1 MQVRVDMRD
10 HKGNLKAHGG
20 DFILSRIVSPTLKA
34 AASGVVKDLKN
45 GTYLVDFTLFWP
57 GQVEVV
63 LQLIH
68 SREAVAVLWRVK
80 QLHFDKCLF
89 TGTFTNNSVTEK
101 TKCFSY
107 PNYSLPLCTYTDKR
121 DNDTYFCLKP
131 KTLPCETLTLFQSIN
146 NENPNMTNNE
156 TKLFDR
162 SSIGVRIPNDFKP
175 VTVVALNGELL
186 LSNKT
191 CSFGAPQSVPSG
203 FFYKNNWYSSFCKL
217 RSFSNIHDINSC
229 LQGKTLHLRG
239 DSTLRQWVEYLTS
252 KLTDL
257 KLLVHLNYF
266 MPMHAFDVYRNIS
279 VDWKRHGH
287 PWITF
292 SLIPIKGGHFVARE
306 VDRIAGGPNT
316 IVGITV
322 GQHTRPYPLQLH
334 IQKLLNIRNAIKR
347 LLLRSPTT
355 TVFVKLE
362 NIRELSNSFR
372 FSNWYGYI
380 QNLAQREVFEGLNVT
395 ILDAWDMT
403 VADNTQYVHPVER
416 VIYSQIAIF
425 LPYLCP
431 NSSN

>member
-1 MQVRVDMRD
+1 MEGGGHFYPHPDVLQVPPDNLPLALPSVAEVPATDPEALRVSLVFFPQALLGVVEELRARAPQALGHLLAVTTDPYRVELLCSVPVVPKATRVEFTEIEKVFQALKNYLPTVDQREFSEVSNATNSRVTLLHPKEQYNVGDTMQVRVDMRD

-162 SSIGVRIPNDFKP
+162 HPERPPQATVNVEGV
-175 VTVVALNGELL
+175 
-186 LSNKT
+186 
-191 CSFGAPQSVPSG
+191 QVP
-203 FFYKNNWYSSFCKL
+203 
-217 RSFSNIHDINSC
+217 
-229 LQGKTLHLRG
+229 
-239 DSTLRQWVEYLTS
+239 
-252 KLTDL
+252 
-257 KLLVHLNYF
+257 LLV
-266 MPMHAFDVYRNIS
+266 
-279 VDWKRHGH
+279 
-287 PWITF
+287 
-292 SLIPIKGGHFVARE
+292 
-306 VDRIAGGPNT
+306 AGDPA
-316 IVGITV
+316 
-322 GQHTRPYPLQLH
+322 YPLLH
-334 IQKLLNIRNAIKR
+334 WLITRNNESHHQTMRTAP
-347 LLLRSPTT
+347 L
-355 TVFVKLE
+355 F
-362 NIRELSNSFR
+362 SF
-372 FSNWYGYI
+372 
-380 QNLAQREVFEGLNVT
+380 
-395 ILDAWDMT
+395 
-403 VADNTQYVHPVER
+403 
-416 VIYSQIAIF
+416 
-425 LPYLCP
+425 
-431 NSSN
+431 